1 MIQNDDYI
9 EFDLKA
15 LFFYILRQW
24 KPVLIL
30 CLAAAVLLGCLMA
43 YSEYNTSLA
52 VDMENSYWAEYQQYQ
67 DQIAFFEDR
76 VNTTQ
81 DRINTLQDYIAHSVL
96 MKTDHRN
103 VYIAKATYYVDSGY
117 KILPEN
123 TYQDIDKTF
132 TLSWLYRNYL
142 SDYSLFE
149 AIGSEVNIDAKYLM
163 ELVDVSIPNDQ
174 TISITVSHPTK
185 RFANSIMEILQ
196 EKLQL
201 VHLNLNETVGDHTIT
216 LMLNTCGVYVDE
228 ELNETQQAAYDDL
241 LVLQDDLITYREEL
255 YTLKEG
261 PAPGE
266 LNVVTAFIKW
276 FVLGG
281 ALSGI
286 LVVLFLFMKSI
297 LQNRLHSTSQLIS
310 SFHATVLGE
319 MICSRTSLS
328 PVSQKI
334 NKQEGCLSKN
344 SEGNLQFLAENIRN
358 HCCSAKNVLICC
370 DANPSLST
378 AIAEALNKYLS
389 EIRLLPVGD
398 LLTEAS
404 ALRTLSECDAVVMVA
419 VRDHSRNTIL
429 RKMLTLIHSYKKETV
444 GFIVTY

>member
-1 MIQNDDYI
+1 MIQNDGYI

-24 KPVLIL
+24 KPVLII
-30 CLAAAVLLGCLMA
+30 CLAVALLLGSFMA

-52 VDMENSYWAEYQQYQ
+52 VDMENSYWVEYQQYQ

-76 VNTTQ
+76 VTTTQ
-81 DRINTLQDYIAHSVL
+81 NKVDALQDYIAHSVL

-103 VYIAKATYYVDSGY
+103 VYISKATYYVDSGY
-117 KILPEN
+117 RILPEN
-123 TYQDIDKTF
+123 TFQDPDKTP
-132 TLSWLYRNYL
+132 TLAWHYKNYL
-142 SDYSLFE
+142 SDYSVFE
-149 AIGSEVNIDAKYLM
+149 EIGKQVGIEAKYLM
-163 ELVDVSIPNDQ
+163 ELVEVTIPNGY
-174 TISITVSHPTK
+174 TLSVSVSHPTK
-185 RFANSIMEILQ
+185 RFSNIIMEIVQ
-196 EKLQL
+196 EKLQE
-201 VHLNLNETVGDHTIT
+201 VHQHLTQTVCDHTIT
-216 LMLNTCGVYVDE
+216 IMLNTSGVYIDE
-228 ELNETQQAAYDDL
+228 DLNETQQEAYDDL
-241 LVLQDDLITYREEL
+241 LVLQDDLLSYKQEL
-255 YTLKEG
+255 YTLKNG

-276 FVLGG
+276 FILGG

-297 LQNRLHSTSQLIS
+297 LKNRLHATSQLIS

-319 MICSRTSLS
+319 MICSRTILS

-334 NKQEGCLSKN
+334 NKLEGCLFKD
-344 SEGNLQFLAENIRN
+344 SEGNIQFLAENIRN
-358 HCCSAKNVLICC
+358 HCGSAKNVLICC

-419 VRDHSRNTIL
+419 VRDHSRNAIL
-429 RKMLTLIHSYKKETV
+429 RKMLTLIQSYKKETV